1 MNLSFSTPSD
11 KGDVAGRPR
20 DVPAGGGP
28 WRVGVISNPLSGG
41 NRRGGLDG
49 IRRFLLDYPDIP
61 HREASTVEE
70 VQATLADF
78 ARNGLNLVVVNS
90 GDGTIQAALTALFN
104 QRAFQSLPLLA
115 LLCGGTTNMTHQDL
129 GLRGPRVAALRR
141 LMNWAHHGEG
151 EALVRRRS
159 ILKVQ
164 APSCPHP
171 LYGLFFGAACIF
183 KGIQF
188 FHSRVHRMGLSGDPA
203 HLLIMTRFLW
213 ALARRQDAL
222 VGPLSTTIRADR
234 SGAVS
239 KDLLLLLITTLDRL
253 ILGLRP
259 FWSQGCGPLRLTA
272 VSAGPRRLLCALPAL
287 IYGRDNS
294 CVTARNGYL
303 SCNAREIQLDMDG
316 GFAID
321 GELFAADPR
330 SGPILI
336 QDGGVAGFVRV

>member
-1 MNLSFSTPSD
+1 MSLTFSTFSAE
-11 KGDVAGRPR
+11 GDVAGRPG
-20 DVPAGGGP
+20 DIPAGRGP

-41 NRRGGLDG
+41 NRRGGMDG
-49 IRRFLLDYPDIP
+49 IRRFLLDHPDIP
-61 HREASTVEE
+61 HREVRNAEE
-70 VQATLADF
+70 VRATLADF
-78 ARNGLNLVVVNS
+78 AGNGLNLVVVNS

-104 QRAFQSLPLLA
+104 QRAFQPLPLLA
-115 LLCGGTTNMTHQDL
+115 LLRGGTTNMTHQDL

-141 LMNWAHHGEG
+141 LVNWTHHGEG

-159 ILKVQ
+159 ILRVQ
-164 APSCPHP
+164 TPSCPHP

-203 HLLIMTRFLW
+203 HLLILARFLW
-213 ALARRQDAL
+213 ALAHRQDAL
-222 VGPLSTTIRADR
+222 VAPVPTVIRADR

-259 FWSQGCGPLRLTA
+259 FWGQGGGPLRLTA
-272 VSAGPRRLLCALPAL
+272 VSAGPRRLLRALPAL
-287 IYGRDNS
+287 IHGRGTS
-294 CVTARNGYL
+294 CATPDNGYL
-303 SCNAREIQLDMDG
+303 SCTARDIQLDMDG

-321 GELFAADPR
+321 GELFSADPR
-330 SGPILI
+330 SGPVCI
-336 QDGGVAGFVRV
+336 QDGGAADFIRL